1 MNRIQCLTYCIKESK
16 REKKSFTLLVVR
28 HTLCL
33 IILLLPLLILAQPKG
48 VRITKN
54 TNNEKTKILFIVDCS
69 YNMYEKW
76 QSESKIKI
84 TQNLVSNI
92 IDTLSLQDGVEC
104 ALRVFGSEKD
114 YSLTDCEDTRL
125 LVPFYRLNS
134 DALKSKIKGLVPKG
148 TSAVSSAMEKIKDD
162 FPTEKNSRNIVI
174 MILNNIDR
182 CDGNLSLI
190 SQQMQTQ
197 GIMLK
202 PFIVGINRGMKE
214 FYKNVGSYYEAN
226 NEVEFSKIMNDIVKQ
241 ALYNTT
247 VQVNLLDS
255 YMETTETNLPITFS
269 DSKSKQTR
277 YSFVHTFND
286 KGISDTLFIDPLTE
300 YDIVVH
306 TIPSVKKENVKILA
320 GSHTI
325 IPIKAAQGSLL
336 IKFASNKNDL
346 NIKAYPVIVRKS
358 NEQKTLNLQK
368 INKKEKYLVGN
379 YDLEVLSLPR
389 LNIDSVEIG
398 QSSLTTVE
406 IPLAGVLTLDK
417 GKDNITGALFVK
429 EKENLVWV
437 CNLNN
442 EKIKENIELLPGVY
456 VLVVKSNNATKTTES
471 ITQEIKIESD
481 KTTNV
486 TLFAS
491 KEKKKK

>member
-1 MNRIQCLTYCIKESK
+1 MNTIQCLMYCVKRSK
-16 REKKSFTLLVVR
+16 RKINYFSLLAIR

-33 IILLLPLLILAQPKG
+33 IVLFLPLLVFAQPKG
-48 VRITKN
+48 VKITKN
-54 TNNEKTKILFIVDCS
+54 TYSEKTKILFIVDCS

-84 TQNLVSNI
+84 TQNLISNI

-134 DALKSKIKGLVPKG
+134 DALKTKIKGLVPKG

-174 MILNNIDR
+174 MILNNVDR
-182 CDGNLSLI
+182 CGGNLSLI
-190 SQQMQTQ
+190 SQQLQTQ
-197 GIMLK
+197 GTMLK
-202 PFIVGINRGMKE
+202 PFIVGINRGMKD
-214 FYKNVGSYYEAN
+214 FYQNVGSYYEAN
-226 NEVEFSKIMNDIVKQ
+226 NEVEFSKIINNIVKQ

-286 KGISDTLFIDPLTE
+286 KGISDTVFIDPLTE

-306 TIPSVKKENVKILA
+306 TIPPVRKENVKIVA

-325 IPIKAAQGSLL
+325 IPIKVPQGSLL

-346 NIKAYPVIVRKS
+346 NIKTYPVIVRKT
-358 NEQKTLNLQK
+358 NEQQPLNLQK

-417 GKDNITGALFVK
+417 GRDNITGALFVK
-429 EKENLVWV
+429 EKDNLIWV

-456 VLVVKSNNATKTTES
+456 VLVAKSINATKTTES